1 MPNDDGA
8 TQRGVEKSYTKS
20 GGIVT
25 DTITSLQWQDN
36 VSSQRANWSDAVAY
50 CSNLTIEGTAGWR
63 LPSMHELTTLVDLGY
78 EPKIDPLFSTKRSGK
93 FWSSTEYA
101 FDTSKYAYYS
111 DFSTGFSA
119 DYGDRSVFEKSN
131 SYAVRCVKG
140 DAIKEGEF
148 KRDTAKEL
156 VSDSTANLMW
166 EDTSHINRTSD
177 VEAAIDYC
185 EGLNLGG
192 FSDWKLPNLNEF
204 NTITDRSHYDSAIN
218 LIFANRL
225 SIGEDNNNDHYR
237 AANYWT
243 STYYG
248 PRSDDSTV
256 HYYRTLNARDGASH
270 RCRSYMGMHTRC
282 VRKIK

>member
-1 MPNDDGA
+1 MTKFKSITLSLLLASTFIACSSSENPTSTQDATLESTTQPVAETPVAETPVAETPVAETPVAETPVAETPVANGHTVFATGETRSFMPNDDGA

-148 KRDTAKEL
+148 KKDTAKEL

-166 EDTSHINRTSD
+166 EDTSHINRTSG
-177 VEAAIDYC
+177 VGCY
-185 EGLNLGG
+185 
-192 FSDWKLPNLNEF
+192 
-204 NTITDRSHYDSAIN
+204 
-218 LIFANRL
+218 RL
-225 SIGEDNNNDHYR
+225 
-237 AANYWT
+237 
-243 STYYG
+243 
-248 PRSDDSTV
+248 
-256 HYYRTLNARDGASH
+256 L
-270 RCRSYMGMHTRC
+270 
-282 VRKIK
+282 